1 VDTEVAEEVRRE
13 AIIVVVGIE
22 EGDEVVPEG
31 GVEAGVARE
40 RLDGY
45 LESGVWAGEARGSLA

>member
-1 VDTEVAEEVRRE
+1 MAEEVRRE